1 MTEVVIKNYETNQHL
16 KELEKPSEVS
26 GITIVNSVSGRR
38 WFHKEDTHAQQLEN
52 FKEHSAS
59 KTLHDFQY
67 GCESKSRG
75 LGSGK
80 AREVKII
87 QVIKALVGYI

>member
-38 WFHKEDTHAQQLEN
+38 
-52 FKEHSAS
+52 
-59 KTLHDFQY
+59 
-67 GCESKSRG
+67 
-75 LGSGK
+75 
-80 AREVKII
+80 
-87 QVIKALVGYI
+87 